1 MAEFDHGTKRIVEAA
16 GQKLARIAG
25 VDCAT
30 WEPLESTLPITV
42 ELLADRAF
50 SASNPDERFV
60 VYFEFFTTW
69 DTGAFWD
76 ILAKSSLLSRREKL
90 PTVCVVV
97 VLQPEGAP
105 AKKKGRIQHE
115 VAGKVVQFVA
125 LEVVYLWEE
134 HPEPWWDEEPG
145 LMALYPLCHHGEEP
159 EAAIR
164 HAAEAIEKNASD
176 IIEQRDFMTFLSI
189 YGVLRYPLIDVVGII
204 GREKMRDSPIAQMW
218 VEEGSLM
225 TRRVDIHEILAD
237 RFGADAAEPFVAP
250 LNSITDWGALNRL
263 FKMAYRCATI
273 DEFEAAL
280 PPPSSTP

>member
-1 MAEFDHGTKRIVEAA
+1 MAEFDHGTKRIAEAS

-25 VDCAT
+25 VDCVT

-50 SASNPDERFV
+50 LSSNPDERFV

-105 AKKKGRIQHE
+105 ATKKGRIQHE
-115 VAGKVVQFVA
+115 VAKKVVQFVA

-134 HPEPWWDEEPG
+134 KPEPWWDTEPG
-145 LMALYPLCHHGEEP
+145 LMALYPLCHHEEEP

-164 HAAEAIEKNASD
+164 HAATAIEQNASD
-176 IIEQRDFMTFLSI
+176 VLERRDFLTFLGI
-189 YGVLRYPLIDVVGII
+189 YSKLKYPLVSAIDII
-204 GREKMRDSPIAQMW
+204 GREKMRESAFAQEW
-218 VEEGSLM
+218 VEEGREEGSLR
-225 TRRVDIHEILAD
+225 TLRASILRVLRSRKKLAESDEFYSALELVKEKD
-237 RFGADAAEPFVAP
+237 RLDHLLDVAA
-250 LNSITDWGALNRL
+250 T
-263 FKMAYRCATI
+263 CATV
-273 DEFEAAL
+273 DEFRAAL
-280 PPPSSTP
+280 S

>member
-1 MAEFDHGTKRIVEAA
+1 MAEFDHGTKRIAEAS

-25 VDCAT
+25 VDCTT
-30 WEPLESTLPITV
+30 WEPLESTLPVTV

-50 SASNPDERFV
+50 LASNAAERFV

-115 VAGKVVQFVA
+115 VAKKVVQFVA
-125 LEVVYLWEE
+125 LEEVYLWEE

-145 LMALYPLCHHGEEP
+145 LMALYPLCHHEEEP

-164 HAAEAIEKNASD
+164 HAATAIEKNASD

-189 YGVLRYPLIDVVGII
+189 YAVLKYPLIDVVGII

-225 TRRVDIHEILAD
+225 RLRASILKALRLRLKVNQTEEFAATLELIKETD
-237 RFGADAAEPFVAP
+237 RLDHIQDVA
-250 LNSITDWGALNRL
+250 LTCS
-263 FKMAYRCATI
+263 TI
-273 DEFEAAL
+273 EEFRAAL
-280 PPPSSTP
+280 S